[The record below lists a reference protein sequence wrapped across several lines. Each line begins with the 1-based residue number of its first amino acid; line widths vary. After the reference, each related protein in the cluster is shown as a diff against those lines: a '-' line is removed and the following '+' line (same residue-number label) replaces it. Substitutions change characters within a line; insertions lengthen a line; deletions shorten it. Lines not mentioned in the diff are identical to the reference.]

1 MLFGYQPPAAMSMMG
16 QGVAEG
22 MAKAGELYGKGL
34 QSFGEQIG
42 AGIQSAAGAYAN
54 AQDANKTAAAVKK
67 FAATMPDVKTEGSM
81 GYMLN
86 QLLNDPNLSNA
97 QVAKFGTSAVSDYFK
112 NMMDLRRIQEINRG
126 RLNLQAIKSDAAAG
140 GILPP
145 LPMVTPS
152 PLRQSTIQST
162 EAAGDKINFNTSRAG
177 DVDLNVSPF
186 SNPYPRTK

>member
-1 MLFGYQPPAAMSMMG
+1 MAKPQMLFGYQPPAAMSMMG

-22 MAKAGELYGKGL
+22 MAKVGELYGKGL

-112 NMMDLRRIQEINRG
+112 NMLEMNRIREMNKG
-126 RLNLQAIKSDAAAG
+126 RLDVAGMRAG
-140 GILPP
+140 GGGGTTGAL
-145 LPMVTPS
+145 LGGF
-152 PLRQSTIQST
+152 ST
-162 EAAGDKINFNTSRAG
+162 EA
-177 DVDLNVSPF
+177 
-186 SNPYPRTK
+186 NPSGAR

>member
-1 MLFGYQPPAAMSMMG
+1 MMG

-22 MAKAGELYGKGL
+22 IGRIGQLYAQGIMSASKDIAGQIEEYGKIKKSATAL
-34 QSFGEQIG
+34 KSFV
-42 AGIQSAAGAYAN
+42 SN
-54 AQDANKTAAAVKK
+54 
-67 FAATMPDVKTEGSM
+67 
-81 GYMLN
+81 
-86 QLLNDPNLSNA
+86 LNDDEGGVVSSLKALMENPEISDA
-97 QVAKFGTSAVSDYFK
+97 DRVKFGTDIVGKYAQTVF
-112 NMMDLRRIQEINRG
+112 DLQKIKEANKG
-126 RLNLQAIKSDAAAG
+126 RLDLQAIKSDAAAG

-152 PLRQSTIQST
+152 PLRQSTTQST

>member
-1 MLFGYQPPAAMSMMG
+1 MAKPQMLFGYQPPAAMSMMG

-112 NMMDLRRIQEINRG
+112 NMLEMNRIREMNKG
-126 RLNLQAIKSDAAAG
+126 RLDVAGIRAG
-140 GILPP
+140 GGGGEEE
-145 LPMVTPS
+145 TPVVLKTRS
-152 PLRQSTIQST
+152 
-162 EAAGDKINFNTSRAG
+162 
-177 DVDLNVSPF
+177 LNP
-186 SNPYPRTK
+186 